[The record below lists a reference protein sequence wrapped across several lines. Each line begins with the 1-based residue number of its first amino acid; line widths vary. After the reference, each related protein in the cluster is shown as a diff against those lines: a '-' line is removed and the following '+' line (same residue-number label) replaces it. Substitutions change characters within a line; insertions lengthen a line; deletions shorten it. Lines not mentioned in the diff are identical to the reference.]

1 MERPDAADADW
12 PRGER
17 RSAASADLA
26 GEVSELR
33 K

>member
-1 MERPDAADADW
+1 MERLDADANW